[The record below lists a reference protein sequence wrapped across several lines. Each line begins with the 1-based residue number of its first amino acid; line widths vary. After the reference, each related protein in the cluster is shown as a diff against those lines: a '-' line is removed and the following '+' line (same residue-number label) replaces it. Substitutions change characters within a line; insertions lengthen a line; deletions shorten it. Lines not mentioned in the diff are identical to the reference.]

1 MRTFSAIRLQ
11 TDEDLKR
18 HFFDAKKKLFFKERT
33 ESVYQSLGEHTLE
46 EVIDATSHGFEF
58 VAVVDRRL
66 LPNESLEAVERQL
79 LPDEI
84 PEEELEFVEAEL

>member
-18 HFFDAKKKLFFKERT
+18 HFFDAEKKLFFKERT

-58 VAVVDRRL
+58 VAVNREQ
-66 LPNESLEAVERQL
+66 LPNETSEY
-79 LPDEI
+79 EI
-84 PEEELEFVEAEL
+84 PENELEFVEAEL